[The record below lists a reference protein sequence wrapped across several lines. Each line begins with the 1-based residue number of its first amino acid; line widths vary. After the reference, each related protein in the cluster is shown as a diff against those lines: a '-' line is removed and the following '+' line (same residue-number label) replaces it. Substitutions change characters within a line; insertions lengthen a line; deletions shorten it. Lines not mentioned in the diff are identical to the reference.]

1 MVWLKIA
8 FKNIV
13 RRPTRSI
20 LTILGV
26 AVAVAVLFSL
36 IEFQKG
42 YEKGL
47 KEDLNALG
55 AHIMVVPKGCP
66 YEAST
71 IVLHGG
77 KWPRYMKEEYL
88 DDVKAVPGIEQSA
101 GIIMDAIVASRDNSK
116 NKIFLGID
124 EDFYKL
130 RQNWRFKSG
139 GWFENEREIIIG
151 SSVAEVEGLKEGD
164 KYHIHD
170 DSRGNFVVDAT
181 YTVRGILAPTN
192 TQDDGFYFLPT
203 KTLQKDFNLEG
214 KLVVFL
220 VKLANPTPE
229 NIEKVTLALKNSE
242 SNMNVFPLT
251 ELLNTMGRLIQ
262 NTKVFVLAIVI
273 VAIAIGT
280 VGVLNTILMAVYE
293 RTKEIGMMKAVGA
306 SKLDVFRLI
315 WMETILMCTAG
326 GLAGVGLALVAS
338 KGVEA
343 FIKGVLSNT
352 GMIQVPKGT
361 LIGFSWEVFWL
372 SMGLSIFLGL
382 AAGAYPAWR
391 ASSVRPIEAIRT
403 E

>member
-1 MVWLKIA
+1 MIWLRIGL
-8 FKNIV
+8 KNIM

-36 IEFQKG
+36 LEFQKG

-47 KEDLNALG
+47 QEDLNALG

-77 KWPRYMKEEYL
+77 KWPRYMEEEYL
-88 DDVKAVPGIEQSA
+88 DNVRAVPGIEQSA
-101 GIIMDAIVASRDNSK
+101 GIIMDAIVTSEQNAK
-116 NKIFLGID
+116 NRIFLGID
-124 EDFYKL
+124 EDFLAL
-130 RQNWRFKSG
+130 RANWQFKHG
-139 GWFENEREIIIG
+139 GWFTGENQVIMG
-151 SSVAEVEGLKEGD
+151 SSVAEAASLKVGD
-164 KYHIHD
+164 KYHVYD
-170 DSRGNFVVDAT
+170 DTRGNFVVDAT
-181 YTVRGILAPTN
+181 YTVAGILRPTH

-203 KTLQKDFNLEG
+203 KTLQRDFNLEG

-220 VKLANPTPE
+220 VKLQNPTPSNVE
-229 NIEKVTLALKNSE
+229 QVTADLKKSE
-242 SNMNVFPLT
+242 ANMNVFPLT
-251 ELLNTMGRLIQ
+251 ELLDTMGRLLQ
-262 NTKVFVLAIVI
+262 NTKVFVLAIVL

-280 VGVLNTILMAVYE
+280 IGVLNTILMAVFE

-306 SKLDVFRLI
+306 SRLDIFRLI
-315 WMETILMCTAG
+315 WTETIVMCTAG
-326 GLAGVGLALVAS
+326 GLAGIGLAVTAS

-343 FIKGVLSNT
+343 FIKSALGST
-352 GMIQVPKGT
+352 GMMQVPQGT

-372 SMGLSIFLGL
+372 ATGLSIFLGL
-382 AAGAYPAWR
+382 VAGAYPAWR